1 MVSTFADQGLT
12 KQPIIKMKNIITY
25 FIATPST
32 PHWIIFL
39 VTSNTYDCTL
49 VLRDEIF
56 SLKMQA
62 TQYNLSH

>member
-1 MVSTFADQGLT
+1 MVSTFAGLT
-12 KQPIIKMKNIITY
+12 KQPMMIKIKNVITH
-25 FIATPST
+25 FIATPSA

-39 VTSNTYDCTL
+39 VTSNTNDCTL